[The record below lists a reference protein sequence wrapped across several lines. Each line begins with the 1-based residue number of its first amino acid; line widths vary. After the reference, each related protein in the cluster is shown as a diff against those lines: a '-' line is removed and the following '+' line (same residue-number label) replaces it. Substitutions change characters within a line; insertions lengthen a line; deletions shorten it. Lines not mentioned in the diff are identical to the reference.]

1 MKSIIQKSND
11 ATVPQPPE
19 IARQPI
25 VNKAVI
31 GRTPMTVQ
39 VGQGAPLRG
48 AFYCQWAGG
57 LAICGVP
64 FFGSFFRH
72 TKNEHRQGI
81 SDIHYSV
88 RTIETIPAN
97 TRMGFTTE
105 YRHNNQLTAD
115 FQTAANQARF
125 GHNQGATTVHI
136 RFKADEKIQLHWYYQ
151 PQPNT
156 IAPMRFISEGGL
168 QAKPII
174 GMINEEVAQ

>member
-1 MKSIIQKSND
+1 MLVKQLNSFA
-11 ATVPQPPE
+11 ATVPQSPE

-25 VNKAVI
+25 GNQAVI

-39 VGQGAPLRG
+39 VGQGVPLHG

-64 FFGSFFRH
+64 FFGSFFGH

-105 YRHNNQLTAD
+105 YRHNQQLTAA
-115 FQTAANQARF
+115 FQAAANQARF
-125 GHNQGATTVHI
+125 GHSKGATTLHI

-151 PQPNT
+151 PQPN
-156 IAPMRFISEGGL
+156 IISPQRFLTGNGL
-168 QAKPII
+168 QKQAII
-174 GMINEEVAQ
+174 GMINEDAA